1 MAIAIKTIV
10 TITNKIIERTR
21 NTFFIIDLKPLTKCR
36 LFLNDDINFYAHKTC
51 NYIMMDNYI
60 NFLLYPPYLREF
72 IPFSQ
77 LPG

>member
-36 LFLNDDINFYAHKTC
+36 LFLNDDINFNAHRI
-51 NYIMMDNYI
+51 YHIMMDNYI
-60 NFLLYPPYLREF
+60 NFFY
-72 IPFSQ
+72 IPHI
-77 LPG
+77 